1 MYSLLDREPML
12 TSTKNGIEKD
22 LDSYIVVYE
31 NLLTPD
37 FCAEV
42 IHEFQGD
49 GEWNSALVGAQSD
62 VDRNIRN
69 ADVISLSS
77 RSVKQ
82 KNARTRT
89 KIEETLHAAC
99 AAALRKYLA
108 QFPFCRIVEGMGFE
122 LLRYHT
128 GGFYRVHTDSFKKV
142 PRALACSFALND
154 DFSGGEW
161 GFFCGEKTVK
171 PGKGSAVLFPS
182 NFLFPHEIKEVTQ
195 GTRYSI
201 VTWLI

>member
-1 MYSLLDREPML
+1 ML
-12 TSTKNGIEKD
+12 TSTKNAIEKD

-31 NLLTPD
+31 NLLSPD
-37 FCAEV
+37 FCDEV
-42 IHEFQGD
+42 IHEFQD
-49 GEWNSALVGAQSD
+49 DNEWNSALVGAQAS

-77 RSVKQ
+77 RAVKQ
-82 KNARTRT
+82 KNAKSRA
-89 KIEETLHAAC
+89 KIEETLYGAC
-99 AAALRKYLA
+99 ATALRKYQA
-108 QFPFCRIVEGMGFE
+108 AFPFCRIVEGMGFE
-122 LLRYHT
+122 LLRYDA
-128 GGFYRVHTDSFKKV
+128 GGYYRVHTDSFKKV

-201 VTWLI
+201 VTWMI